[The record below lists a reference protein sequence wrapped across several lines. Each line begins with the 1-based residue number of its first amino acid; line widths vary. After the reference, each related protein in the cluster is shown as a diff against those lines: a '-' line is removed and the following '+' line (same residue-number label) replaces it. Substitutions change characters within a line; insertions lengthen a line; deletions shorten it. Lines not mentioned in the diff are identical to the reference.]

1 MSQKKLFIWL
11 TTFSSLCG
19 PMVISEKKHKKGV
32 IHGKNHKGLPRS
44 DWLPVVPVD
53 FAAAVLAGFSRFRL
67 GFKANAGRAPVAIT
81 APYTSKMAAIAS
93 LNAVAPVSTPHGSYS
108 SIGAPVRAV
117 VPRAPRVFRTPIWK
131 RVLNGTDGAVSQ
143 NVGGR
148 VFDAPDA
155 RPSCRLVASRGDE
168 RRISSRRMTLHTLSE
183 TRAPLADPNIRS
195 LRARRDVFGPR
206 VIRLIADFAP
216 LSRAPSSPQAK
227 LSSKM
232 STGIKAQAKV
242 AAKVR
247 TRHVHGSPFEPARD
261 SIGRRARETH
271 APAPRW

>member
-1 MSQKKLFIWL
+1 M
-11 TTFSSLCG
+11 
-19 PMVISEKKHKKGV
+19 
-32 IHGKNHKGLPRS
+32 
-44 DWLPVVPVD
+44 
-53 FAAAVLAGFSRFRL
+53 
-67 GFKANAGRAPVAIT
+67 
-81 APYTSKMAAIAS
+81 
-93 LNAVAPVSTPHGSYS
+93 
-108 SIGAPVRAV
+108 
-117 VPRAPRVFRTPIWK
+117 
-131 RVLNGTDGAVSQ
+131 LNGTDGAVSQ

-247 TRHVHGSPFEPARD
+247 TRHAHENPFEPARD
-261 SIGRRARETH
+261 AIGRRARETH

>member
-1 MSQKKLFIWL
+1 MK
-11 TTFSSLCG
+11 C
-19 PMVISEKKHKKGV
+19 
-32 IHGKNHKGLPRS
+32 S
-44 DWLPVVPVD
+44 DWLPVVPNILLLQYWPV
-53 FAAAVLAGFSRFRL
+53 FLGSGR
-67 GFKANAGRAPVAIT
+67 GFKAFAGRTSVAIT

-93 LNAVAPVSTPHGSYS
+93 LNAVAPVSTPHGSYP

-117 VPRAPRVFRTPIWK
+117 VPRAPRVFRAPIWK

-216 LSRAPSSPQAK
+216 LSRPI
-227 LSSKM
+227 LSS
-232 STGIKAQAKV
+232 GQALLQD
-242 AAKVR
+242 
-247 TRHVHGSPFEPARD
+247 VHGHQGP
-261 SIGRRARETH
+261 G
-271 APAPRW
+271 